1 MAYLHFMEAGR
12 QAGSESK
19 EGKGAGRRGK
29 KQESKGGER
38 RGKGGERRGGVP
50 CVTLEALCALRRA
63 LMQRL
68 VSAPPH

>member
-12 QAGSESK
+12 QAGSDRK

-29 KQESKGGER
+29 KQES
-38 RGKGGERRGGVP
+38 KGGERRGGVP